1 MGSSRLSVL
10 LCSLFLLSVVPLTHV
25 TADES
30 DSWHDH
36 VVISEVLASASS
48 ASYNG
53 TDWNGDGYIGSSSD
67 QFIELWNPTDQTIN
81 ISNWVLDDIIGGGS
95 PACTIGW
102 DTELAPGARLAFFRD
117 YTQIELD
124 YWDGDTVNLL
134 DDQGNLV
141 HSMTYAPEDSW
152 WDVPY
157 TLLENGSYWK
167 DFDGPSPGA
176 DEPANWT
183 GPSVGG
189 NCYTVS
195 DPTVMGEY
203 ILTGRIVTMTS
214 EGAFFDGGVLIQDGK
229 IASVWSGNNIP
240 TAHDGIEVINTE
252 GSIYPG
258 LIDLHNHMHYNHIP
272 LWDFEVHLS
281 PASRSEEGGY
291 TNRYQWGN
299 NWDYGPSIT
308 WMKTNVQSSSRW
320 DMSNEQMK
328 YAEVQAVA
336 GGVTAVQGSPSS
348 GTDAWDSMLS
358 RNVELYNFGQDGMS
372 TCAVCG
378 AYEDDYT
385 GSHLISQNQSGS
397 LNAWFVHLSEGV
409 DASSK
414 AEFDA
419 LYEKGL
425 IMDETVVIH
434 GTALDSSQFE

>member
-157 TLLENGSYWK
+157 
-167 DFDGPSPGA
+167 PPR
-176 DEPANWT
+176 
-183 GPSVGG
+183 
-189 NCYTVS
+189 
-195 DPTVMGEY
+195 
-203 ILTGRIVTMTS
+203 ILWRIC
-214 EGAFFDGGVLIQDGK
+214 
-229 IASVWSGNNIP
+229 
-240 TAHDGIEVINTE
+240 H
-252 GSIYPG
+252 
-258 LIDLHNHMHYNHIP
+258 
-272 LWDFEVHLS
+272 
-281 PASRSEEGGY
+281 
-291 TNRYQWGN
+291 
-299 NWDYGPSIT
+299 
-308 WMKTNVQSSSRW
+308 
-320 DMSNEQMK
+320 
-328 YAEVQAVA
+328 
-336 GGVTAVQGSPSS
+336 
-348 GTDAWDSMLS
+348 
-358 RNVELYNFGQDGMS
+358 
-372 TCAVCG
+372 
-378 AYEDDYT
+378 
-385 GSHLISQNQSGS
+385 
-397 LNAWFVHLSEGV
+397 
-409 DASSK
+409 
-414 AEFDA
+414 
-419 LYEKGL
+419 
-425 IMDETVVIH
+425 
-434 GTALDSSQFE
+434 